1 MFYRIDL
8 STRLDKPSKVNK
20 NFQSSNV
27 YLNLFES
34 IVVCLILFEAKHSKL
49 FDIRH
54 VLAYIGGERVGVLC
68 RGWVPLSKKSKIKGF
83 PMA

>member
-8 STRLDKPSKVNK
+8 STRLDKPSKVYK

-54 VLAYIGGERVGVLC
+54 VLAYIGGERVG
-68 RGWVPLSKKSKIKGF
+68 GI
-83 PMA
+83 M